1 MPLYGRGLARQ
12 KRNDRKGSEA
22 DMAAAKKLDPD
33 VVSAFEAVMA
43 K

>member
-1 MPLYGRGLARQ
+1 MALYGRGLARQ

-22 DMAAAKKLDPD
+22 DFAAAKKLHPD
-33 VVSAFEAVMA
+33 VVKDFASVVA